1 VLIGGG
7 GGYQWIESDDM
18 NFSIEL
24 GLASLYEK
32 FYNRATTNEEL
43 SAQLGYYFDKKLI
56 KTVKFIHNLTYY
68 PSIDNFSNYFLSTT
82 AELRA
87 NFTERMFT
95 NFKVILDHDTTPAPG
110 AKTTDVKYILGVG
123 LSF

>member
-1 VLIGGG
+1 MGGG

-18 NFSIEL
+18 NFSTEL

-32 FYNRATTNEEL
+32 FYNRATANKEL
-43 SAQLGYYFDKKLI
+43 SAQLGYYYDKKLI

-68 PSIDNFSNYFLSTT
+68 PSTDDLSDYFLSTT
-82 AELRA
+82 AEIRA

-95 NFKVILDHDTTPAPG
+95 NFKIILDHDATPAPG
-110 AKTTDVKYILGVG
+110 AKTTDVKYILSVG
-123 LSF
+123 FGF